1 MGKFP
6 PTSEKPTWIHLK
18 IPHGQHMSKKVL
30 NRGGF
35 AEIWV
40 YPDIVDQHAFIKICN
55 KGFKISAHRHGK
67 VNQGTQMGN

>member
-18 IPHGQHMSKKVL
+18 IPHGQHISKKVL
-30 NRGGF
+30 KRAGF

-40 YPDIVDQHAFIKICN
+40 YPNIVDQHTFIKN
-55 KGFKISAHRHGK
+55 LQQRL
-67 VNQGTQMGN
+67 QDQYTQAWQSELRNTIN